1 MSNNQFITKYN
12 QFAMGGS
19 KNLHYKDFK
28 SIMSNN
34 NSKSIIQ
41 SPVINMRLK
50 KEDMI
55 KDILNLLNFNFHK
68 FGNSYLHQ
76 VNGIPQG
83 SVISNLLCNL
93 YYGKLESKFM
103 SKFIDESESCI
114 MRATDDILFISS
126 ELDKAKEFYSLLS
139 NWNGNEFALKVNLSK
154 TKHNLNQDSS
164 SNYVNWC
171 GLHICLPYVD
181 ISTDISRML
190 SNPIRDT
197 ITSNLNSKPGESNLK
212 NLINGV
218 RFSIFRVF
226 IVNSSQTST
235 FLTSTLFNLKRS
247 LYICLLSQFNRFL
260 VTLELFPL
268 AVELSYLL
276 KSISKIVQLLH
287 IIFKS
292 KLSLKLKNENL
303 NLIQAEARRKQFIKN
318 IQK

>member
-1 MSNNQFITKYN
+1 
-12 QFAMGGS
+12 
-19 KNLHYKDFK
+19 
-28 SIMSNN
+28 
-34 NSKSIIQ
+34 
-41 SPVINMRLK
+41 
-50 KEDMI
+50 
-55 KDILNLLNFNFHK
+55 
-68 FGNSYLHQ
+68 
-76 VNGIPQG
+76 
-83 SVISNLLCNL
+83 
-93 YYGKLESKFM
+93 M